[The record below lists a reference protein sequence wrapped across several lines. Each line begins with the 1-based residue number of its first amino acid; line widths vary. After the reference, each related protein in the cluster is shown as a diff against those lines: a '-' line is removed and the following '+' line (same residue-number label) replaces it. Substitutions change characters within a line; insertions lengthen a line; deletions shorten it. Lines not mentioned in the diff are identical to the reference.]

1 MMEHRDG
8 NDPVPAILPNALAVL
23 RRRWAVATFTAL
35 IIVVVATPY
44 VLGLPRLYRSSATL
58 LVERSSGEAP
68 GEIDARLQSIKQEAL
83 GRDNLAK
90 LLERFNLYPALR
102 QQGQDAA
109 LARLQSNIKVE
120 NTGTEQVNG
129 QPVTIAF
136 KVSYVGRDPESSVAV
151 TNALASF
158 YVAQSAEM
166 RSRMA
171 AQTAGLLKTQLD
183 ETRVRL
189 DDQQARLRG
198 YTARNIGALPQQV
211 GANLAAL
218 ERFNSQLR
226 LNNDAQL
233 KLIERRQTLRNQV
246 AELDTRPPTDPNGL
260 EAQLAR
266 LKKDLGDAQAR
277 FTDKHPEVRE
287 LRDQIATLERE
298 LSSNQRVAERAAA
311 GKTLQAALAET
322 DAQIVRLD
330 RENDPI
336 RRSIA
341 AYERRVESTPARAPE
356 SQSVAG
362 DYQATRDQYDA
373 LQKRYDEALMAA
385 RSESGKSGAQFRIL
399 DAAQASASTEA
410 PSLWILVVL
419 SLLMAAAIGL
429 IAATIV
435 DWLDTSFHSVDDLRA
450 FTRVPV
456 LTSIPLIQASRSARR
471 LRGGLMIG
479 ISGACLATLS
489 AAAFLIAHDAENVA
503 RLLSRLG

>member
-1 MMEHRDG
+1 MDERDG
-8 NDPVPAILPNALAVL
+8 NEPAPAILSNALAVL
-23 RRRWAVATFTAL
+23 RRRWVLATVTAL
-35 IIVVVATPY
+35 IVAGLATPY
-44 VLGLPRLYRSSATL
+44 VLGLPQLYRSSATL
-58 LVERSSGEAP
+58 LVERAGGEAP
-68 GEIDARLQSIKQEAL
+68 GEIDARIQSIKQEAL

-90 LLERFNLYPALR
+90 LIERFNLYPALR
-102 QQGQDAA
+102 QQGDDAA
-109 LARLQSNIKVE
+109 LSRVQSNIKVE

-136 KVSYVGRDPESSVAV
+136 KLSYVGRDPESSVAV

-158 YVAQSAEM
+158 YVTQSAEI
-166 RSRMA
+166 RSRLA
-171 AQTAGLLKTQLD
+171 AQTAGLLKTQLA
-183 ETRVRL
+183 ETKLRL
-189 DDQQARLRG
+189 DAQEARLRG
-198 YTARNIGALPQQV
+198 YTARNMGTLPQQV

-218 ERFNSQLR
+218 ERLNSQLR

-233 KLIERRQTLRNQV
+233 KLIERRQTLRNQI
-246 AELDTRPPTDPNGL
+246 AELDTKPPADPNGP

-287 LRDQIATLERE
+287 LKDQVATLERE
-298 LSSNQRVAERAAA
+298 LSSNQRVVERAAA

-322 DAQIVRLD
+322 DAQIARLE
-330 RENDPI
+330 RENDPV

-341 AYERRVESTPARAPE
+341 AYERRVESTPSRAPE

-399 DAAQASASTEA
+399 DAAHASASTAA
-410 PSLWILVVL
+410 PTLWVLALL
-419 SLLMAAAIGL
+419 SLLMAAGIGV
-429 IAATIV
+429 IVATLV

-456 LTSIPLIQASRSARR
+456 LTSVPLMQASRNARSFR
-471 LRGGLMIG
+471 ERVVIG
-479 ISGACLATLS
+479 ISGAVLASLS
-489 AAAFLIAHDAENVA
+489 AAAFLMAHDAENVA
-503 RLLSRLG
+503 RLLSRIG